1 MKILCRMICKTS
13 QYEIRMC
20 ANQCS
25 RVVFFNLGMHHV
37 PHSGD
42 IPNTL
47 MHTAA
52 SSVMFT
58 PFNFH
63 DRDPSRLTS
72 QGVQLDI
79 NSKKTKPRYF
89 GRTYDEG
96 VRLKKVYRLFYPF
109 YSIP

>member
-1 MKILCRMICKTS
+1 MRQSRVLMS
-13 QYEIRMC
+13 S
-20 ANQCS
+20 S

-42 IPNTL
+42 LPNTL
-47 MHTAA
+47 MHTSS

-72 QGVQLDI
+72 QGVQLDV
-79 NSKKTKPRYF
+79 KAKETKPKYF
-89 GRTYDEG
+89 GQTYHEG
-96 VRLKKVYRLFYPF
+96 MKLKKVSKSFLK
-109 YSIP
+109 